1 MQAQSMSSVPGESAD
16 EATLLEGMV
25 AAALSAGTEVMAI
38 YGRDF
43 SVDAKDDASPV
54 TEADRRAE
62 IIILAALARIAPG
75 IPVVAEEACCGGVIP
90 DVVSRFFLVD
100 PVDGTREFVSRNG
113 EFTVNIALIEA
124 GVPIAGVVYA
134 PARDILFAGRL
145 GAGAEE
151 MRIEAGRIA
160 ERRAV
165 AVAQPAAPLRI
176 VASRSHRTS
185 QTDAFIERYPGASI
199 VPAGSSLKFCLI
211 ASGRADL
218 YPRFGPTMQWDT
230 AAGDAVLRAAG
241 GMVTTPEGEP
251 LVYGPKS
258 GVGLDTYRNPS
269 FIAGGRL
276 DIRKD
281 D

>member
-1 MQAQSMSSVPGESAD
+1 MQAQSKSPTSIASPVDDA
-16 EATLLEGMV
+16 LLEGMV
-25 AAALSAGTEVMAI
+25 AAALTAGAEVMAI
-38 YGRDF
+38 YARDF

-62 IIILAALARIAPG
+62 VIILEALAHLAPG
-75 IPVVAEEACCGGVIP
+75 VPVVAEEACCGGVIP
-90 DVVSRFFLVD
+90 DVGRRFFLVD

-124 GVPIAGVVYA
+124 SVPIAGVVYA
-134 PARDILFAGRL
+134 PARDVLFAGRL

-151 MRIEAGRIA
+151 MRIEGGRIA
-160 ERRAV
+160 ERRAI
-165 AVAQPAAPLRI
+165 AAAPPCAPLRI
-176 VASRSHRTS
+176 VASRSHRTT
-185 QTDAFIERYPGASI
+185 QTDAFIGRYPDASI
-199 VPAGSSLKFCLI
+199 VPAGSSLKFCMI

-241 GMVTTPEGEP
+241 GMVVTPDGEP
-251 LVYGPKS
+251 MTYGPKS
-258 GVGLDTYRNPS
+258 DIGLDAYKNPS
-269 FIAGGRL
+269 FVAGSRL
-276 DIRKD
+276 DICID